1 MSVHYYNTLR
11 CFTMT
16 TFQESSSQWQVY
28 LLSSFRKPFD
38 LLRDAEQC
46 LFHLTKI
53 SLQILLL
60 NKIIE
65 PWLRCCRGNSEG
77 ALYSTN
83 CSLKLDWVGFLSF
96 SLRVFA
102 HKPTVKMPT
111 GLTLGNKLYTAFISS
126 SLMNTS
132 NIFSASHSTDIST
145 TFSFDAER
153 QLSTLRRIFTL

>member
-1 MSVHYYNTLR
+1 
-11 CFTMT
+11 MT

-65 PWLRCCRGNSEG
+65 PWLRCCRENSEG
-77 ALYSTN
+77 ALAIGS
-83 CSLKLDWVGFLSF
+83 C
-96 SLRVFA
+96 
-102 HKPTVKMPT
+102 
-111 GLTLGNKLYTAFISS
+111 
-126 SLMNTS
+126 
-132 NIFSASHSTDIST
+132 
-145 TFSFDAER
+145 TFSV
-153 QLSTLRRIFTL
+153 QLTAV